1 MIAPKGVANMRDRT
15 TTSVLSHVKA
25 EREMQVE
32 RWAGAHDAMLSDYE
46 WDALIEEYLHKP
58 GASRYIRL
66 VQVAALA
73 IAAAE
78 RQPSL
83 GDALPLEDES

>member
-1 MIAPKGVANMRDRT
+1 MGESRT
-15 TTSVLSHVKA
+15 TITVLAHVQA
-25 EREMQVE
+25 ERAMQLE
-32 RWAGAHDAMLSDYE
+32 RWGWHA
-46 WDALIEEYLHKP
+46 DALLRDDEWNALVTERLTKP

-78 RQPSL
+78 REPVV
-83 GDALPLEDES
+83 GDDIVEKATPDSTGARE

>member
-1 MIAPKGVANMRDRT
+1 MRDRT
-15 TTSVLSHVKA
+15 TTSVLSHVEA
-25 EREMQVE
+25 AVGLAPTMRCN
-32 RWAGAHDAMLSDYE
+32 SDYE

-83 GDALPLEDES
+83 GDALPLEDKS